1 MKANKLL
8 TAILLWSFAALSHA
22 SECVIL
28 LHGLARTA
36 DSMAPLGEKLQEHGY
51 KVVNIDYPSRTMPIA
66 ELADIAVG
74 EGLAQCQEAPNS
86 TINFVTHSLGGILV
100 RQYYTVHKPHNLGRV
115 VMLGP
120 PNNGSQVVDEFQH
133 MPAFK
138 WLNGPAGLQ
147 LGTGS
152 NSVPI
157 NLGPV
162 NFNLGIIAGTKSI
175 NPILSSFLPNPDDGK
190 VSVASTKVEGMCGFI
205 ALPVTHPTMLRN
217 KTVISEVLSFLESGQ
232 FANPQ
237 AIHYCHQ

>member
-1 MKANKLL
+1 
-8 TAILLWSFAALSHA
+8 
-22 SECVIL
+22 
-28 LHGLARTA
+28 
-36 DSMAPLGEKLQEHGY
+36 
-51 KVVNIDYPSRTMPIA
+51 
-66 ELADIAVG
+66 
-74 EGLAQCQEAPNS
+74 
-86 TINFVTHSLGGILV
+86 
-100 RQYYTVHKPHNLGRV
+100 
-115 VMLGP
+115 
-120 PNNGSQVVDEFQH
+120 